1 MNSPAPSPF
10 DRRPLVG
17 IFALVLLA
25 LGAAVWWWS
34 PENAAYL
41 QFLRGA
47 MIAGVIWLALPELQN
62 PKNRWWM
69 LGLLGAVLAVL
80 LLPRYWSVILAKFV
94 PALVVI
100 IVVLKIFRPR
110 SAPRPRR

>member
-1 MNSPAPSPF
+1 MTKSWPSSCAGSTRSIGFEASRVRMNSPAPSPF

-80 LLPRYWSVILAKFV
+80 LLPRYWSVI
-94 PALVVI
+94 
-100 IVVLKIFRPR
+100 
-110 SAPRPRR
+110 